1 MEEEHETAAAKER
14 SRRIKSYGSHKEAAV
29 ENVENVQEDVQE
41 NEEDDNSDQESI
53 ATVEQ
58 NVNFT
63 LFNLDNLEM
72 IDEEDQ
78 ALLNSQDE
86 DEELLN
92 FDGESEQDSEQE
104 QDDDD
109 DEMVQDATQDVD
121 TADALNEIESNEE
134 HQEEEEEQ
142 SVKDSQDD
150 DSQEEENEFVVD
162 STQQEE
168 AVENKEE
175 ATQQEEILEEESTPE
190 PESQQKTPESEI
202 TNQDI
207 LSCVETLFEEAD
219 KETMTVK
226 DIINSCKEI
235 LQIKIKGER
244 KALIKEHLMK
254 LVNAQEEE
262 EEEVEETE
270 EQEEAEEAEESEYD
284 ASDEEE
290 TKKRP
295 TRTPKKRKPSHLKI
309 HHESMRK
316 RQLQQQKVLQEELQQ
331 AQAKK
336 ISQAD
341 RERAE
346 AIAKKFQT
354 DSEELRLKRAQ
365 ERLGLIDT
373 LVKKR
378 LMLLNS
384 DGEDS
389 SEDSESDEESSEDEL
404 EILGMDSKP
413 TDNYE
418 ADSED
423 DSEELT
429 LKKDKTSPK
438 GIKRIVASPK
448 KNSPQ
453 SIIAFFS
460 HSTSNYN
467 NNQTARNKVV
477 KNPRALLKHAL
488 KAKQFEN
495 GNKWLARELGYDKVE
510 DHIRE
515 CNMLEM
521 KKKKQLKALEQQRI
535 MNTVKKGLSA
545 MEDVKT
551 EDATAIDTD
560 AAVKNEEEEETME
573 RTRVNL
579 DQESDQE
586 QEEEDE
592 EMAMA
597 REIAAADAV
606 MEENM
611 EEDEVEKEES
621 MVNDFTQTVMELQDD
636 LETKE
641 GEATSEEVIPNAPTA
656 AMDNVEESMVD
667 DSLVVDSTDAEANP
681 DPSSEDKAT
690 EEDEDDGE
698 AEAELE
704 DDVVEAKP
712 KKDRNA
718 AWKAM
723 LEKEKAMLK
732 KQKANKSGLVE
743 AEAEEEED
751 EEGVAGLEDF
761 GFTVDSKKKSEDEEN
776 EEDNAN
782 DDDFEN
788 IVDDVSDN
796 EGDEEAGEAARKALA
811 QREEKLRH
819 KEIIRRMRDGY
830 DGRRGGIAGGSG
842 ARGNIRFDEL
852 VAADN
857 KEAAKR
863 LGLANDDEF
872 DSDDDAQAAKGESDN
887 EIEDEAALVDKMLKD
902 RYLNRT
908 EIPAE
913 DFTDSEDEE
922 ENEEDKEAEKNS
934 DDEEDAEQENL
945 AKRFARR
952 ARMNRLIALHGDDK
966 EFSQGRRLETDKQ
979 MQEELK
985 SIRVVHS
992 RTKRQ
997 TSFASSYSGESS
1009 QSGFPSRF
1017 NSNSNLGPSQ
1027 SSILSTSSTLAIAI
1041 QKSKGA
1047 SKRKTGFLGTA
1058 KQDGKSK
1065 KKAGG
1070 ISFGGVFFGSE
1081 PSQASNMSRS
1091 NSATLPQKRKTHFAG
1106 NSQTVGLTSAKKK
1119 SKSSLWSRVS
1129 ASGFKKKGI

>member
-1 MEEEHETAAAKER
+1 
-14 SRRIKSYGSHKEAAV
+14 
-29 ENVENVQEDVQE
+29 
-41 NEEDDNSDQESI
+41 
-53 ATVEQ
+53 
-58 NVNFT
+58 
-63 LFNLDNLEM
+63 
-72 IDEEDQ
+72 
-78 ALLNSQDE
+78 
-86 DEELLN
+86 
-92 FDGESEQDSEQE
+92 
-104 QDDDD
+104 
-109 DEMVQDATQDVD
+109 
-121 TADALNEIESNEE
+121 
-134 HQEEEEEQ
+134 
-142 SVKDSQDD
+142 
-150 DSQEEENEFVVD
+150 
-162 STQQEE
+162 
-168 AVENKEE
+168 
-175 ATQQEEILEEESTPE
+175 
-190 PESQQKTPESEI
+190 
-202 TNQDI
+202 
-207 LSCVETLFEEAD
+207 
-219 KETMTVK
+219 
-226 DIINSCKEI
+226 
-235 LQIKIKGER
+235 
-244 KALIKEHLMK
+244 
-254 LVNAQEEE
+254 
-262 EEEVEETE
+262 
-270 EQEEAEEAEESEYD
+270 
-284 ASDEEE
+284 
-290 TKKRP
+290 
-295 TRTPKKRKPSHLKI
+295 
-309 HHESMRK
+309 
-316 RQLQQQKVLQEELQQ
+316 
-331 AQAKK
+331 
-336 ISQAD
+336 
-341 RERAE
+341 
-346 AIAKKFQT
+346 
-354 DSEELRLKRAQ
+354 
-365 ERLGLIDT
+365 
-373 LVKKR
+373 
-378 LMLLNS
+378 
-384 DGEDS
+384 
-389 SEDSESDEESSEDEL
+389 
-404 EILGMDSKP
+404 
-413 TDNYE
+413 
-418 ADSED
+418 
-423 DSEELT
+423 
-429 LKKDKTSPK
+429 
-438 GIKRIVASPK
+438 
-448 KNSPQ
+448 
-453 SIIAFFS
+453 
-460 HSTSNYN
+460 
-467 NNQTARNKVV
+467 
-477 KNPRALLKHAL
+477 
-488 KAKQFEN
+488 
-495 GNKWLARELGYDKVE
+495 
-510 DHIRE
+510 
-515 CNMLEM
+515 MLEM

-545 MEDVKT
+545 MEEVKV
-551 EDATAIDTD
+551 EYANVDTTD
-560 AAVKNEEEEETME
+560 NVKNEREEETME

-586 QEEEDE
+586 HEEEDE

-611 EEDEVEKEES
+611 EEDKVEKEETFEKEES
-621 MVNDFTQTVMELQDD
+621 MVNDFTQTAPELHDT
-636 LETKE
+636 LEIK
-641 GEATSEEVIPNAPTA
+641 GDEARSENVTTTA
-656 AMDNVEESMVD
+656 ATENGEESMVD
-667 DSLVVDSTDAEANP
+667 DLTQSVDLASNNSPDTIETEE
-681 DPSSEDKAT
+681 DPSSDKAT
-690 EEDEDDGE
+690 EEKHDDGE

-761 GFTVDSKKKSEDEEN
+761 GFTVDNKKKSGDEEN
-776 EEDNAN
+776 EEDNPD

-811 QREEKLRH
+811 LKEEKLRH

-872 DSDDDAQAAKGESDN
+872 DSDDDAQPAKADSDN

-913 DFTDSEDEE
+913 DFTDSENEE
-922 ENEEDKEAEKNS
+922 GNEEDNEAEKNS
-934 DDEEDAEQENL
+934 DDEEDADQENL

-952 ARMNRLIALHGDDK
+952 ARMNRLIALHGNDK
-966 EFSQGRRLETDKQ
+966 EFSQGRRLDTDKQ

-1065 KKAGG
+1065 KKSGG

-1081 PSQASNMSRS
+1081 PSQASNMTRS

-1106 NSQTVGLTSAKKK
+1106 NSQSGGVTSTKKK

>member
-1 MEEEHETAAAKER
+1 M
-14 SRRIKSYGSHKEAAV
+14 IYGGFFY
-29 ENVENVQEDVQE
+29 NR
-41 NEEDDNSDQESI
+41 
-53 ATVEQ
+53 
-58 NVNFT
+58 
-63 LFNLDNLEM
+63 
-72 IDEEDQ
+72 
-78 ALLNSQDE
+78 
-86 DEELLN
+86 
-92 FDGESEQDSEQE
+92 
-104 QDDDD
+104 
-109 DEMVQDATQDVD
+109 
-121 TADALNEIESNEE
+121 
-134 HQEEEEEQ
+134 
-142 SVKDSQDD
+142 
-150 DSQEEENEFVVD
+150 
-162 STQQEE
+162 
-168 AVENKEE
+168 
-175 ATQQEEILEEESTPE
+175 
-190 PESQQKTPESEI
+190 
-202 TNQDI
+202 
-207 LSCVETLFEEAD
+207 
-219 KETMTVK
+219 
-226 DIINSCKEI
+226 
-235 LQIKIKGER
+235 LQ
-244 KALIKEHLMK
+244 
-254 LVNAQEEE
+254 
-262 EEEVEETE
+262 TF
-270 EQEEAEEAEESEYD
+270 YD
-284 ASDEEE
+284 
-290 TKKRP
+290 
-295 TRTPKKRKPSHLKI
+295 
-309 HHESMRK
+309 
-316 RQLQQQKVLQEELQQ
+316 
-331 AQAKK
+331 
-336 ISQAD
+336 
-341 RERAE
+341 
-346 AIAKKFQT
+346 
-354 DSEELRLKRAQ
+354 
-365 ERLGLIDT
+365 
-373 LVKKR
+373 
-378 LMLLNS
+378 
-384 DGEDS
+384 
-389 SEDSESDEESSEDEL
+389 
-404 EILGMDSKP
+404 
-413 TDNYE
+413 
-418 ADSED
+418 
-423 DSEELT
+423 
-429 LKKDKTSPK
+429 
-438 GIKRIVASPK
+438 
-448 KNSPQ
+448 
-453 SIIAFFS
+453 
-460 HSTSNYN
+460 
-467 NNQTARNKVV
+467 
-477 KNPRALLKHAL
+477 
-488 KAKQFEN
+488 
-495 GNKWLARELGYDKVE
+495 RELGYDKVE

-545 MEDVKT
+545 ME
-551 EDATAIDTD
+551 E
-560 AAVKNEEEEETME
+560 VKNEQEEETME

-586 QEEEDE
+586 HEEEDE

-621 MVNDFTQTVMELQDD
+621 MVNDFTQTAPELHDTLD
-636 LETKE
+636 IKE
-641 GEATSEEVIPNAPTA
+641 GEAKNEEIAPNTPAA

-667 DSLVVDSTDAEANP
+667 DLTQSAEPSSLEVDDNKSEGNLETEE
-681 DPSSEDKAT
+681 DPSSEDKAI
-690 EEDEDDGE
+690 EEDGDDGE
-698 AEAELE
+698 VEAELE
-704 DDVVEAKP
+704 DDIVEAKP

-761 GFTVDSKKKSEDEEN
+761 GFTVDNKKKSEDEEN
-776 EEDNAN
+776 EEDNP
-782 DDDFEN
+782 DEDDFEN

-811 QREEKLRH
+811 LKEEKLRH

-872 DSDDDAQAAKGESDN
+872 DSDDDAQPAKAESDN

-913 DFTDSEDEE
+913 DFTDSENEE
-922 ENEEDKEAEKNS
+922 ENEEDNEAEKNS

-966 EFSQGRRLETDKQ
+966 EFSQGRRLDTDKQ

-1017 NSNSNLGPSQ
+1017 NSSSNLGPSQ

-1065 KKAGG
+1065 KKSGG

-1081 PSQASNMSRS
+1081 PSQASNMTRS

-1106 NSQTVGLTSAKKK
+1106 NSQSGGVTSTKKK

>member
-1 MEEEHETAAAKER
+1 MQIYVSFLVAH
-14 SRRIKSYGSHKEAAV
+14 
-29 ENVENVQEDVQE
+29 
-41 NEEDDNSDQESI
+41 NS
-53 ATVEQ
+53 
-58 NVNFT
+58 F
-63 LFNLDNLEM
+63 
-72 IDEEDQ
+72 
-78 ALLNSQDE
+78 
-86 DEELLN
+86 
-92 FDGESEQDSEQE
+92 
-104 QDDDD
+104 
-109 DEMVQDATQDVD
+109 
-121 TADALNEIESNEE
+121 
-134 HQEEEEEQ
+134 
-142 SVKDSQDD
+142 
-150 DSQEEENEFVVD
+150 
-162 STQQEE
+162 
-168 AVENKEE
+168 
-175 ATQQEEILEEESTPE
+175 
-190 PESQQKTPESEI
+190 
-202 TNQDI
+202 
-207 LSCVETLFEEAD
+207 
-219 KETMTVK
+219 
-226 DIINSCKEI
+226 
-235 LQIKIKGER
+235 
-244 KALIKEHLMK
+244 
-254 LVNAQEEE
+254 
-262 EEEVEETE
+262 
-270 EQEEAEEAEESEYD
+270 
-284 ASDEEE
+284 
-290 TKKRP
+290 
-295 TRTPKKRKPSHLKI
+295 
-309 HHESMRK
+309 
-316 RQLQQQKVLQEELQQ
+316 
-331 AQAKK
+331 
-336 ISQAD
+336 
-341 RERAE
+341 
-346 AIAKKFQT
+346 
-354 DSEELRLKRAQ
+354 
-365 ERLGLIDT
+365 
-373 LVKKR
+373 
-378 LMLLNS
+378 
-384 DGEDS
+384 
-389 SEDSESDEESSEDEL
+389 
-404 EILGMDSKP
+404 
-413 TDNYE
+413 
-418 ADSED
+418 
-423 DSEELT
+423 
-429 LKKDKTSPK
+429 
-438 GIKRIVASPK
+438 
-448 KNSPQ
+448 
-453 SIIAFFS
+453 
-460 HSTSNYN
+460 
-467 NNQTARNKVV
+467 
-477 KNPRALLKHAL
+477 
-488 KAKQFEN
+488 
-495 GNKWLARELGYDKVE
+495 RELGYDKVE

-515 CNMLEM
+515 CNLLEM

-545 MEDVKT
+545 MEEVKV
-551 EDATAIDTD
+551 EDANLDTD
-560 AAVKNEEEEETME
+560 DAVKNEQEEDTME

-592 EMAMA
+592 ELAMA

-611 EEDEVEKEES
+611 ELDEGEGDKEES
-621 MVNDFTQTVMELQDD
+621 MVNDFTQTGQELQDA
-636 LETKE
+636 LETKD
-641 GEATSEEVIPNAPTA
+641 GEAENENVTTNAD
-656 AMDNVEESMVD
+656 MDHVEESMVD
-667 DSLVVDSTDAEANP
+667 DLTQTVEPSSSVVDDNNSEANP
-681 DPSSEDKAT
+681 ESEQDPSSDKGT
-690 EEDEDDGE
+690 EEEDEEGE

-704 DDVVEAKP
+704 DDLVEAKP

-732 KQKANKSGLVE
+732 KQKGNKSGLVE

-776 EEDNAN
+776 EEDNPD

-811 QREEKLRH
+811 LREEKLRH

-922 ENEEDKEAEKNS
+922 ENEEDNNAEKNS

-966 EFSQGRRLETDKQ
+966 EFSQGCRLDTDKQ

-997 TSFASSYSGESS
+997 TSFASSISGESS

-1027 SSILSTSSTLAIAI
+1027 SSVLSASSSLAIAI
-1041 QKSKGA
+1041 QKSKGS

-1065 KKAGG
+1065 KKTGG

-1091 NSATLPQKRKTHFAG
+1091 NTTTLPQKRKTHFAG
-1106 NSQTVGLTSAKKK
+1106 NSQTVGLTSGKKK